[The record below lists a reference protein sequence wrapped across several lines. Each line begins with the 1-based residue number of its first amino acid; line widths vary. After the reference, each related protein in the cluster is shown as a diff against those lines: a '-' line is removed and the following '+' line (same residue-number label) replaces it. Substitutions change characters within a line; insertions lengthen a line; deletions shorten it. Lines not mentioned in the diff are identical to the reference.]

1 MAEEQDEALRE
12 EEYRTALN
20 QAGPGAGSVRTASGA
35 ILNGI
40 MPGEA
45 SPGTLESGEAMVG
58 AAGLPLPTANPFHS
72 ERIRTEVELI
82 RTRPATLDAD
92 ARRLQTDPDGPN
104 LGEPGAWIWSRIMLL
119 FWAEKRA
126 VRKPPG

>member
-1 MAEEQDEALRE
+1 
-12 EEYRTALN
+12 
-20 QAGPGAGSVRTASGA
+20 
-35 ILNGI
+35 

-72 ERIRTEVELI
+72 ERIRTEMELI
-82 RTRPATLDAD
+82 RTRPATLDAN

-104 LGEPGAWIWSRIMLL
+104 LGEPGA
-119 FWAEKRA
+119 A
-126 VRKPPG
+126 VDMEPNYVSVLGREESGQEAPRVAQVELAPEEGQGYQPPTWPGVERLRWKLTLMWE